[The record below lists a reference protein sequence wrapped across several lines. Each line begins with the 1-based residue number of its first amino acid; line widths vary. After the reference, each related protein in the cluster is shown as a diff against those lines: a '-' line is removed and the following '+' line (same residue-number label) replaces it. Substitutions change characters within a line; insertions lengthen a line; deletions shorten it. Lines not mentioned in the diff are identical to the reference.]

1 MSNQPKAK
9 TKILKKAED
18 MLLKG
23 GYAGTSV
30 NDLVRAAGVSK
41 GAFFHHFPSKDALT
55 THILETYARQDIF
68 EPLQRHLSETNSA
81 KRALL
86 SWLQEIYKSYEA
98 MKFKGG
104 SLLGNF
110 ALELSDS
117 DEAAREQLKRLFLEW
132 ENQITTALKTAGE
145 SGKLALEP
153 RQVARL
159 IIAQVQG
166 VIMTAKVH
174 KDKNRAARE
183 FMAVGQMIE
192 QLIKD

>member
-1 MSNQPKAK
+1 MNKQPKAK
-9 TKILKKAED
+9 IKILKKAED

-23 GYAGTSV
+23 GYSGTSV

-55 THILETYARQDIF
+55 THILETYARQEIF
-68 EPLQRHLSETNSA
+68 EPLEQHFGETNSA
-81 KRALL
+81 KKALI
-86 SWLQEIYKSYEA
+86 SWLQEIYKNFEA

-110 ALELSDS
+110 ALELSDT
-117 DEAAREQLKRLFLEW
+117 DEPAREQLKRLFLEW
-132 ENQITTALKTAGE
+132 ENQITSALKPAAD
-145 SGKLALEP
+145 SGKLTLEP
-153 RQVARL
+153 RQIARL
-159 IIAQVQG
+159 LIAQLQG
-166 VIMTAKVH
+166 ATMTVKVH

-192 QLIKD
+192 LLVKD